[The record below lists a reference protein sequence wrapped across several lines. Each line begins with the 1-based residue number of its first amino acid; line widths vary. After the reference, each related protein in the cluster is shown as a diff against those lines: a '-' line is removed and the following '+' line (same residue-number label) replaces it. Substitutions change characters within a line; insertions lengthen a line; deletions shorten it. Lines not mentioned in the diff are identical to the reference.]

1 MDIANVSLK
10 GSESLL
16 KRLYKAGQN
25 PYTRLDNSFAK
36 GAVMMQNAI
45 RQRTPTESG
54 GLFHSINVRK
64 RRDSHYSIGSYSK
77 YAVPVEYGT
86 GFAGDN
92 KVKHGVFAGAEPHY
106 NFTNGFKDAKKE
118 VVEEIKQS
126 FKEMIE

>member
-10 GSESLL
+10 GSERLL

-25 PYTRLDNSFAK
+25 PYTRLDNVFAK
-36 GAVMMQNAI
+36 SAAKMQAAI
-45 RQRTPTESG
+45 RLRTPRETDE
-54 GLFHSINVRK
+54 LMQSINVRK
-64 RRDSHYSIGSYSK
+64 RRASHYSIGSYSK

-86 GFAGDN
+86 GLSGDD

-118 VVEEIKQS
+118 VVEDIKQS

>member
-10 GSESLL
+10 GSERLL

-25 PYTRLDNSFAK
+25 PYTRLDNSFSN
-36 GAVMMQNAI
+36 GATKMQAAI
-45 RQRTPTESG
+45 RQRTPIGSG
-54 GLFHSINVRK
+54 ELVQSINVRK

-86 GFAGDN
+86 GLSGDD
-92 KVKHGVFAGAEPHY
+92 KVKHGVFSGAEPHY

-118 VVEEIKQS
+118 AVEEIKQS

>member
-10 GSESLL
+10 GSERLL

-25 PYTRLDNSFAK
+25 PYTRLDNSFSNGAK
-36 GAVMMQNAI
+36 KMQAAI
-45 RQRTPTESG
+45 RQRTPTDTG
-54 GLFHSINVRK
+54 NLMQSITVRK
-64 RRDSHYSIGSYSK
+64 RRDSHYSIGSYSE

-86 GFAGDN
+86 GLSGDD